1 MRTGVPLRGRTIAAL
16 AAAVMLALA
25 AAGAGGEAAHA
36 TAAAPSAG
44 ACGAATQSVLATAD
58 GEVTT
63 DIYDNELSGGEVDE
77 DVQHVTSDM
86 ALVSAVA
93 ADSVKATLAA
103 VEKLIYHPGWHIVRL
118 VVDDARGRQLVT
130 YGGRYVIAPVD
141 GVLRSAS
148 GATVGSFVMS
158 VQDDIGVTK
167 LETRFVGDPIGFYLR
182 GELVASLGGPAFP
195 TLQPRGPWLTI
206 AGRRY
211 YALTLTYEAAP
222 SGTLH
227 AVLLVG
233 RPPAALAAESCGAIR
248 AGEFGRVAMRLTH
261 LLGPLAQHW
270 YGYAY
275 WVHIYTGAAV
285 FVRSP
290 DGTQLASSDG
300 SDPPSLPAS
309 GTLSYEGQSWLVY
322 SFDPLPPTLVYLLV
336 PAS

>member
-1 MRTGVPLRGRTIAAL
+1 MQNRRMLGRSAARARAPILCALGAAAL
-16 AAAVMLALA
+16 CAAAVPA
-25 AAGAGGEAAHA
+25 ASSAQ
-36 TAAAPSAG
+36 PAG
-44 ACGAATQSVLATAD
+44 ACGASTSATLASVAALVANNID
-58 GEVTT
+58 RG
-63 DIYDNELSGGEVDE
+63 ELSGSETQVDLG
-77 DVQHVTSDM
+77 HVTSNT
-86 ALVSAVA
+86 ALLAAVA
-93 ADSVKATLAA
+93 ADDIPATARA
-103 VEKLIYHPGWHIVRL
+103 VSRIVYHHFWHIVRL
-118 VVDDARGRQLVT
+118 RVLDAAGNVLADV
-130 YGGRYVIAPVD
+130 GGPDVIAPVD